1 MEHWRP
7 ELTTSGSDEALE
19 VPDGAGS
26 QNRVSGILGWDP
38 ERLRW
43 GFRRLR
49 QGLLCVEVQMGP
61 FRCFDGALGG
71 LIGIWKAWMVPQEA
85 RMGVRRPRW
94 DIKKQ

>member
-7 ELTTSGSDEALE
+7 ELATGGSDEALE

-26 QNRVSGILGWDP
+26 QNRASRILGWDP
-38 ERLRW
+38 KRLRW

-61 FRCFDGALGG
+61 FGCFAGALGG
-71 LIGIWKAWMVPQEA
+71 MEGMD
-85 RMGVRRPRW
+85 GSSGG
-94 DIKKQ
+94 

>member
-1 MEHWRP
+1 MAQMGHCRP
-7 ELTTSGSDEALE
+7 DSAMGGSDEALE

-61 FRCFDGALGG
+61 FRCFDGA
-71 LIGIWKAWMVPQEA
+71 WEA
-85 RMGVRRPRW
+85 
-94 DIKKQ
+94 